1 MAEKKLVP
9 KNGEGARK
17 MPSLKIFRR
26 SKNIDSGIG
35 RNAVELTFES
45 LEKHFSMPI
54 AKAALQLEVCA
65 TSLKWYAISH
75 KSAIFIFELVL
86 KRILTYA
93 T

>member
-17 MPSLKIFRR
+17 MQQSLKIFRR

-35 RNAVELTFES
+35 RNAVELTFAS

-65 TSLKWYAISH
+65 TSLKW
-75 KSAIFIFELVL
+75 
-86 KRILTYA
+86 
-93 T
+93 